1 MGKNTL
7 KIFTDNEFGT
17 DQEKQNLPLN
27 QTLNRIAQNILITST
42 NNLLNYTDWQMDE
55 DEFVTIFDF
64 YTVFYSWKN
73 AIISSRD
80 TQLSNYNTLLIG
92 LNC

>member
-42 NNLLNYTDWQMDE
+42 NNLLNYTE
-55 DEFVTIFDF
+55 
-64 YTVFYSWKN
+64 
-73 AIISSRD
+73 
-80 TQLSNYNTLLIG
+80 
-92 LNC
+92 